1 MDDAGGL
8 NGTWRSWK
16 RTRPWPV
23 EAGSTP
29 AVPTRRSRRLS
40 RFPSRRGNATQP
52 VADNGEQVPS
62 ITTQSVFRRF
72 LKSHNEADDRPR
84 PSSSTVRAKVF

>member
-1 MDDAGGL
+1 MAQLEAHPALAGGS
-8 NGTWRSWK
+8 GFD
-16 RTRPWPV
+16 P
-23 EAGSTP
+23 
-29 AVPTRRSRRLS
+29 RRSDEVPRRLS